1 MKMQQQLLNLEKENK
16 KLQQTNS
23 YLQQELVKSG
33 KKFPTKDSGGG
44 GSMLGGT
51 PGGFQS
57 GTPPPKPPAPWQSA
71 KSIVKFS
78 SKKKS

>member
-44 GSMLGGT
+44 SMLGGT
-51 PGGFQS
+51 QGGFQS
-57 GTPPPKPPAPWQSA
+57 GTPPPKPPAP
-71 KSIVKFS
+71 
-78 SKKKS
+78 

>member
-1 MKMQQQLLNLEKENK
+1 MQQQLLNLEKENK

-33 KKFPTKDSGGG
+33 KKFPIKDGGG
-44 GSMLGGT
+44 GSMGGT
-51 PGGFQS
+51 PGVQS
-57 GTPPPKPPAPWQSA
+57 GTPPHKPPVPWQSA